1 MLKVEG
7 LKVSYGNVPAVFD
20 VSLEVRKRE
29 IVCLIGPNGSGK
41 STTLC
46 AISRFIRCDSGTVIF
61 MSEEIMNVRA
71 NEIVHRGLVQVPE
84 GRRLFSSMSVLE
96 NLELGAF
103 NAEAKQV
110 RHQTFEEVYDL
121 FPILMERKR
130 QLAGLLSGGEQQMLA
145 VARGLMAK
153 PKLLMLD
160 EPSLGL
166 APLVVK
172 DLMRTIHQINHNGV
186 SILLVEQSA
195 LQALKISTR
204 GYVMDNGVTIIE
216 GDSEELLDSDYI
228 KKAYFVQR

>member
-1 MLKVEG
+1 MLRVED
-7 LKVSYGNVPAVFD
+7 LKVSYGNVPALFG

-41 STTLC
+41 STTLF
-46 AISRFIRCDSGTVIF
+46 AISRFIGCDSGKVIF
-61 MSEEIMNVRA
+61 LSEEIMNVRA
-71 NEIVHRGLVQVPE
+71 SEIVHRGLVQVPE

-103 NAEAKQV
+103 NSEAKQV

-121 FPILMERKR
+121 FPILRERKR

-172 DLMRTIHQINHNGV
+172 NLMGVIHQIYHNGV

-195 LQALKISTR
+195 LQALKISSR
-204 GYVMDNGVTIIE
+204 GYVMDSGVTIIE
-216 GDSEELLDSDYI
+216 GDSEELMDSDYI